1 MGTQSTWGTQ
11 IYRITLLVLALKKS
25 IDLLT
30 NMAEQC
36 KQYGQEKAE
45 QPQQTSQGM
54 KDMTQEKAS
63 QGTDATKGM
72 GQSITG
78 KAQEGKEQTGSF
90 FQQAGDKAKGATQGF
105 MDAVKSPFGGEQNK

>member
-11 IYRITLLVLALKKS
+11 IYRIILLVLVLKKS

-30 NMAEQC
+30 KMAEQC

-45 QPQQTSQGM
+45 QAQQTTQGM

-72 GQSITG
+72 GQSVMG
-78 KAQEGKEQTGSF
+78 KAQEGKDQTGSF
-90 FQQAGDKAKGATQGF
+90 LPTGGGQGEGYY
-105 MDAVKSPFGGEQNK
+105 AELHGRCKEPLR

>member
-1 MGTQSTWGTQ
+1 MGNAN
-11 IYRITLLVLALKKS
+11 YRITLLVLVLKKS

-30 NMAEQC
+30 KMAEQC

-45 QPQQTSQGM
+45 QAQQTSQGM

-63 QGTDATKGM
+63 HATDATKGM